1 MQPPYVQ
8 EVIIAL
14 MVICAFIFA
23 LTTLI
28 YLANMGRDFDEE
40 EPISILGY
48 VPEKTGF
55 RVSFIC
61 FLLSVGLLIFYY
73 LLFKF

>member
-55 RVSFIC
+55 RVTFVML
-61 FLLSVGLLIFYY
+61 FLSIGLWIFYY
-73 LLFKF
+73 ILFKF

>member
-40 EPISILGY
+40 PPVKILGY
-48 VPEKTGF
+48 EPDVNGF
-55 RVSFIC
+55 RISFIC
-61 FLLSVGLLIFYY
+61 FLLSVGLYGFFKI
-73 LLFKF
+73 LF

>member
-14 MVICAFIFA
+14 MVICFLLFFVVCFIG
-23 LTTLI
+23 
-28 YLANMGRDFDEE
+28 LANMGRDFEEE

>member
-14 MVICAFIFA
+14 MVICFLLFFVVCFIG
-23 LTTLI
+23 
-28 YLANMGRDFDEE
+28 LANMGRDFEEE

-55 RVSFIC
+55 RVTFVML
-61 FLLSVGLLIFYY
+61 FLSIGLWIFYY
-73 LLFKF
+73 ILFKL